1 MKIYNSIIDLI
12 GNTPLIK
19 INKLNTTNSTILAKV
34 EFFNP
39 AGSIKDRVALN
50 MIKEAQNK
58 NMITPNKTTIIEP
71 TSGNTGIGLALVC
84 RALGY
89 KLILTMPESMSK
101 ERRSILSAYGAE
113 LVLTESKK
121 GMQGAID
128 KAIELNKQIKDSYIP
143 QQFNNPFN
151 PETHYNTTAQEIWKD
166 TNGQIDI
173 LIAGIGTGG
182 TLSGCARRLKE
193 LNKDIMVVG
202 FEPAS
207 SPVITENHAGQHKIQ
222 GIGANFIPKNLDL
235 KLVDKIITIEDKE
248 AIDYTKKLATEEG
261 IFAGISSGAAICA
274 ALKIAKD
281 FKNKTIVTIL
291 PDSGMRYLSEEI
303 F

>member
-1 MKIYNSIIDLI
+1 
-12 GNTPLIK
+12 
-19 INKLNTTNSTILAKV
+19 
-34 EFFNP
+34 
-39 AGSIKDRVALN
+39 
-50 MIKEAQNK
+50 
-58 NMITPNKTTIIEP
+58 
-71 TSGNTGIGLALVC
+71 
-84 RALGY
+84 
-89 KLILTMPESMSK
+89 MSK

-113 LVLTESKK
+113 LVLTPKEK

-128 KAIELNKQIKDSYIP
+128 KALELNQQIKDSYIP

-182 TLSGCARRLKE
+182 TLSGCARKLKE
-193 LNKDIMVVG
+193 LNKDIMAVG
-202 FEPAS
+202 FEPSS

-235 KLVDKIITIEDKE
+235 KLIDKIITIEDKE

-261 IFAGISSGAAICA
+261 IFAGISSGAASS
-274 ALKIAKD
+274 
-281 FKNKTIVTIL
+281 F
-291 PDSGMRYLSEEI
+291 SWSEDRGATPPNAVLGSRPESSEAPVPAV
-303 F
+303 